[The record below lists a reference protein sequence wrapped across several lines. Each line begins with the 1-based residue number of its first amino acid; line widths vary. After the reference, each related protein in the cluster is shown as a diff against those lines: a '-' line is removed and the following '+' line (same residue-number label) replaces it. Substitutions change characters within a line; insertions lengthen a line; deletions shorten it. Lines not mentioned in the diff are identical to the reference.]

1 MLVHATRQLLRSRM
15 LTLVAHVA
23 SDAAAPDLVPVY
35 NELLRQ
41 ASNKVAKESQWLDAK
56 TSARIDLGVDQEFSN
71 LPAFTTAANVLE
83 LGVWDAQQ
91 ERYIP
96 LHRGPIPVALHT
108 DPTNEEGGGSDEAT
122 RGRPE
127 RYEVGTQIRTWPAA
141 DQAYQLKLIH
151 TVTKEMNADE
161 VESAL
166 DADLILFLALSL
178 AFEENGD
185 QARSDKYL
193 KLYQDRLI
201 DIRAWINAGNALV
214 VGGRDVFAEGGDG
227 ARYDFD
233 VAGR

>member
-23 SDAAAPDLVPVY
+23 SDAEPVY
-35 NELLRQ
+35 NEQLRQ
-41 ASNKVAKESQWLDAK
+41 ASNKVAKECQWIDTR
-56 TSARIDLGVDQEFSN
+56 TSTRINLGVDQEFSN
-71 LPAFTTAANVLE
+71 LPSFTTAANVLE

-108 DPTNEEGGGSDEAT
+108 DPTNDEGGGSDEAT

-127 RYEVGTQIRTWPAA
+127 RYEVGAQIRTWPAA
-141 DQAYQLKLIH
+141 DQAYELKLIH
-151 TVTKEMNADE
+151 TVTKEMNADG

-185 QARSDKYL
+185 QARADKYL

-201 DIRAWINAGNALV
+201 DIRAWIQAGNAMEI
-214 VGGRDVFAEGGDG
+214 GGRDAFAVGVTD

-233 VAGR
+233 VDGR